1 MSESLRVN
9 GVPEPADAGTVA
21 ELLRSRGIDPAGARF
36 LAVAVNGAVVRRA
49 DWESTPLG
57 AGDEVEIVRPMQGG

>member
-1 MSESLRVN
+1 MSETLRVN
-9 GVPEPADAGTVA
+9 GKPDPEGAATVA
-21 ELLRSRGIDPAGARF
+21 ELLRRRGIDPAATRF

-49 DWESTPLG
+49 DWASTPLG